1 MLAAGIDG
9 ESVLAQTGR
18 QSVATV
24 GKPHAYNNLKKRKVI
39 SSHPLPLTRLIA
51 ALTLLLS

>member
-9 ESVLAQTGR
+9 ETMLVQTGR

-24 GKPHAYNNLKKRKVI
+24 GKPHAYNNLKKEKLF
-39 SSHPLPLTRLIA
+39 PLIHCL
-51 ALTLLLS
+51 

>member
-9 ESVLAQTGR
+9 ETGS

-24 GKPHAYNNLKKRKVI
+24 GKPHAYNNLKKEK
-39 SSHPLPLTRLIA
+39 
-51 ALTLLLS
+51 